1 MACLDEC
8 VTVPDHQ
15 LLYKIWTWVDVE
27 LCTTAW
33 PAVWLTCHTRPM
45 SSEHVWNLHWHS
57 SLVFCCSPYGAMTSD
72 LWHKARAFL
81 IGFRHSSLVCVRAC
95 VCVNMAACPVS
106 LSDLMA
112 DREDSQAPFRNTI
125 EKKYPCNYIANKASL
140 WKGNTKEYQW
150 QIRQSEKTQG
160 GGLAE

>member
-1 MACLDEC
+1 MLIKSER
-8 VTVPDHQ
+8 Q
-15 LLYKIWTWVDVE
+15 LLYKTRHKPTFSFATQHGQQCSSRAA
-27 LCTTAW
+27 LG
-33 PAVWLTCHTRPM
+33 PYRTCLESALALLSCPLLFLPWSNDIRSLAQCKGLFDRLPPLI
-45 SSEHVWNLHWHS
+45 SS
-57 SLVFCCSPYGAMTSD
+57 
-72 LWHKARAFL
+72 
-81 IGFRHSSLVCVRAC
+81 VCMC
-95 VCVNMAACPVS
+95 VCLNMAVCPVS

-112 DREDSQAPFRNTI
+112 DREASQAPFRNTI